1 MQVVWKYRSSL
12 SEKLPIV
19 TQQEPRP
26 QTAEEQAV
34 GHAFDSLWN
43 RIAKPAQGISVAQ
56 LRRQFQ

>member
-12 SEKLPIV
+12 SEKLLIA
-19 TQQEPRP
+19 THEPRQ

-34 GHAFDSLWN
+34 GHAFDSLWD
-43 RIAKPAQGISVAQ
+43 RIAKPAQGISIAQ